1 VALAA
6 AATLYQHRRHSDP
19 HIVFD
24 RFNLPGFDAYVYL
37 AMAERPGFFT
47 VAPWGY
53 RVLTPW
59 LVHLLPSSPVRAFRQ
74 ITLAGLFAAG
84 VLLYLFLRRLGH
96 GETLALL
103 ALAWFGFSATA
114 GEPVRHPFLAEP
126 LCIALFAALLLALE
140 SGAGM
145 GRLALVLVLG
155 ALAKELFILFLPG
168 VFLALLARDGARRAL
183 RVTALAA
190 LPALLVS
197 LLLRTAW
204 VPGSGS
210 ESLPSL
216 ETLAQALRTMA
227 GAFRSWWRP
236 LLLDGLTPLA
246 LLASLLPTARPYLY
260 RYGYFVALAYV
271 LPLAA
276 AVYTGEGEPAR
287 FFARDVPRLLLYALP
302 VVLPL
307 ALLALERLRFKQPEP
322 APPRPPARDLELAS
336 FVAACAL
343 ALLPLLVVDPYRR
356 IDLGERRS
364 GAYVVGLC
372 RGTLRTA
379 SRLEAGDSITW
390 DPEARRFAPGVDHP
404 GQLDRMRWFL
414 WDGWGGEAYFGAGD
428 FVMRES
434 RASLLV
440 PALAPVDLE
449 ATLALDAAGEATLEL
464 ELNGTPIGALPVGP
478 ERRDALVRLPARLL
492 FRGDNLLTLQ
502 ARDGV
507 APGVRLLAL
516 RLRRA

>member
-1 VALAA
+1 MALAA
-6 AATLYQHRRHSDP
+6 AATFYQQQRYSDP

-59 LVHLLPSSPVRAFRQ
+59 LAHLLPANPVRAFRQ
-74 ITLAGLFAAG
+74 LTLAGLFAAG

-96 GETLALL
+96 GETPSLL
-103 ALAWFGFSATA
+103 ALALFGFSGPA

-155 ALAKELFILFLPG
+155 ALAKEIFILFLPG
-168 VFLALLARDGARRAL
+168 VFLALLARDGPRRAL
-183 RVTALAA
+183 SGTALAV
-190 LPALLVS
+190 LPALLAS
-197 LLLRTAW
+197 LLLRAVW
-204 VPGSGS
+204 VPGSGPDG
-210 ESLPSL
+210 LPGL
-216 ETLAQALRTMA
+216 ETLAQAVGTVA
-227 GAFRSWWRP
+227 GAFRSWWEP
-236 LLLDGLTPLA
+236 LLLGGLTPLA
-246 LLASLLPTARPYLY
+246 LLGALLPNARSYLA
-260 RYGYFVALAYV
+260 RYGYFIVLAFA

-276 AVYTGEGEPAR
+276 AVYTGEGDPAQ
-287 FFARDVPRLLLYALP
+287 FFVRDVPRLILYALP
-302 VVLPL
+302 VTLPL
-307 ALLALERLRFKQPEP
+307 ALLALDRLWPHRSGERAR
-322 APPRPPARDLELAS
+322 RPGRAVE
-336 FVAACAL
+336 VAGGIAAWAVAL
-343 ALLPLLVVDPYRR
+343 TPLLVVDPYRR
-356 IDLGERRS
+356 IDLGGRRS
-364 GAYVVGLC
+364 GPYVVGLC

-379 SRLEAGDSITW
+379 SRLEAGQSIVW
-390 DPEARRFAPGVDHP
+390 DPESRRFVPGVDHP

-414 WDGWGGEAYFGAGD
+414 WDGWGSEAYFGTGD
-428 FVMRES
+428 ITMMES

-440 PALAPVDLE
+440 PVLRPMDLE
-449 ATLALDAAGEATLEL
+449 ATFAADAAREATLEVR
-464 ELNGTPIGALPVGP
+464 LNGAVVGELRVGP
-478 ERRDALVRLPARLL
+478 DRRDAFVRLPARLL

-502 ARDGV
+502 GRASSM
-507 APGVRLLAL
+507 RLLAL